1 MAYMGPAFNTFDV
14 NFNFSDLVLDA
25 GDVAENG
32 DLLQYDLANAQWLT
46 VSNLT
51 IPGDLIVNGT
61 TTTVNSTTVTI
72 DDPIFT
78 LGGDVAPTIT
88 DALDRGIEFRWHDG
102 VNAKTGFFG
111 FDNGT
116 GSFTFIPDA
125 TNTNEVFT
133 GTPGSV
139 NFYDANFSGNT
150 AIKIPVGG
158 TADRP
163 TALQGQ
169 LRYNTDL
176 NQFEGYD
183 GSNWAGLGGII
194 DADQDTYIDAEQTAD
209 DDTLRFYTGGVERMT
224 IDGTGTINFNG
235 GLELGLQETVTGDL
249 STTATTQVT
258 LDSWPTTSYRSA
270 KYMLQAIDK
279 ISNEY
284 HVSELMVI
292 HNSSTAFATEYG
304 TIHTGSSPLA
314 SYDVDV
320 DSNNVRLR
328 TTPASANFTN
338 FKFTRNAL
346 TPEPTFALSASS
358 SNINEGD
365 SVTITLTT
373 THVSNNNQ
381 FAYTVTGVDSSD
393 LSAGSLTGVFTIN
406 NNTATTSFTLAND
419 ATTEGSETL
428 TLALDNGQA
437 NVGVV
442 IGDTS
447 LDPTYTLSADNTTI
461 NEGDTVT
468 ITLTT
473 TDVPD
478 ATTVAYTVTGVN
490 TSDLSA
496 GTLTGNF
503 TITSNTGTVQFT
515 LAEDATTEGV
525 ETLTLALDNGG
536 DSINISITD
545 TSADST
551 TQDYVAD
558 DYVVDGFVTSP
569 AAGSTGTIDSA
580 TGSLGM
586 QVGSSNSQWFEF
598 NGDGTAL
605 FVHNVGSGSLAP
617 AGHLLNKYTVST
629 PYDLTTATYSN
640 NEYYGS
646 GNDYE
651 GKFSGD
657 GMRFYY
663 NSGGGWM
670 HNLASAY
677 EPGNNIRGPGAQSD
691 GVGPGGESWC
701 FSHDGMKLYTL
712 AKSNIPNGVVYSE
725 GTTAWDTTTFS
736 LPGGALTGNTFNY
749 GNEMTGASN
758 IEMNSTGTKL
768 YIYTRYSTITGAPVS
783 IVEYD
788 FGTPY
793 DITTL
798 TYNGKYLNV
807 GSDGFQSAERI
818 SFRLENDNLIFVKGP
833 NTNHSGN
840 DAIYQYTIPTQGTGG
855 SSSYYGSRAWATG
868 GRTGDTTGYAGY
880 NNTVHLSIP
889 TQSNSTQ
896 TQDIFSYPSAVGFQ
910 ASGVR
915 GSTCLVVGGS
925 NTGNTSITD
934 IRNFDCATLGAS
946 VSHGSLTP
954 VFTNG
959 EDGFMNNGSLSD
971 ADRCVFQAGFDAQTA
986 SHLNTMGYVSIQ
998 NAGDAADFGNLTQS
1012 RRGTT
1017 SSNDSTRGLFVGG
1030 EPSATSGSNRIDY
1043 ITIQTAGDATDFGDY
1058 NYSVRA
1064 PASTSDA
1071 TITIVSGGRWAGSSA
1086 TMYNTYCGYVTIQ
1099 TPGNASSFGNLQN
1112 ARRAHMMSSDGTYA
1126 VTWGGRKSGTP
1137 SYTLASEYQVFATQG
1152 NATEFSELG
1161 NYALYEGGH
1170 GSGNAS

>member
-25 GDVAENG
+25 GDIAENG

-78 LGGDVAPTIT
+78 LGGDVAPTVT

-125 TNTNEVFT
+125 INTNEVFT

-284 HVSELMVI
+284 HVSELMII
-292 HNSSTAFATEYG
+292 HDSSTAFATEYG
-304 TIHTGSSPLA
+304 TIHTGSAPLA

-320 DSNNVRLR
+320 NSNNVRLR

-346 TPEPTFALSASS
+346 TPEPTFALSASN

-393 LSAGSLTGVFTIN
+393 LSSGSLTGVFTIN

-473 TDVPD
+473 TEVPD

-525 ETLTLALDNGG
+525 ETLTLALDNGS

-569 AAGSTGTIDSA
+569 AATGGTGTIDSA

-586 QVGSSNSQWFEF
+586 TTAGSNDSQWFEF

-605 FVHNVGSGSLAP
+605 FVHNTGSGSLAP
-617 AGHLLNKYTVST
+617 AGFLLNKYTLST

-646 GNDYE
+646 GNDFE

-663 NSGGGWM
+663 NSGSGWM

-677 EPGNNIRGPGAQSD
+677 EPGTNIRGSGAQAD

-712 AKSNIPNGVVYSE
+712 AISNIPNGVVYSE

-736 LPGGALTGNTFNY
+736 LPGGALAGNTFNY
-749 GNEMTGASN
+749 GNEMNGASN

-768 YIYTRYSTITGAPVS
+768 YIYTRYSTISGTTNPT

-798 TYNGKYLNV
+798 TYNGKYLSL
-807 GSDGFQSAERI
+807 GADGFGIVERI

-833 NTNHSGN
+833 NSNHPGN
-840 DAIYQYTIPTQGTGG
+840 DVIYKYTIPAASGGGGG
-855 SSSYYGSRAWATG
+855 STQYGDRALSAGGLVQSGYDDTIQYNDIAT
-868 GRTGDTTGYAGY
+868 AG
-880 NNTVHLSIP
+880 
-889 TQSNSTQ
+889 NS
-896 TQDIFSYPSAVGFQ
+896 V
-910 ASGVR
+910 
-915 GSTCLVVGGS
+915 
-925 NTGNTSITD
+925 
-934 IRNFDCATLGAS
+934 
-946 VSHGSLTP
+946 
-954 VFTNG
+954 
-959 EDGFMNNGSLSD
+959 
-971 ADRCVFQAGFDAQTA
+971 
-986 SHLNTMGYVSIQ
+986 
-998 NAGDAADFGNLTQS
+998 DFGNLTAGTYNGSAVSDGS
-1012 RRGTT
+1012 RAVFCGSIQNKNMEYVAIATLGDGTSFGNLTVERYSTSGCSDGSRGVIMGGFGDQGQGNTDLDVMDYITIATT
-1017 SSNDSTRGLFVGG
+1017 GNAQDFGDLVAVSQGRAASAFADSTRGIITGG
-1030 EPSATSGSNRIDY
+1030 QGPLNEIEY
-1043 ITIQTAGDATDFGDY
+1043 ITIQTPSNSTDFGDLIESREY
-1058 NYSVRA
+1058 HAGVADDTRGLVAGGDPGSSNTDSMEY
-1064 PASTSDA
+1064 
-1071 TITIVSGGRWAGSSA
+1071 ITIQTPSNATSFGNLTLARRWVGGTGNDTRAMFPGGGTGSGGS
-1086 TMYNTYCGYVTIQ
+1086 TQQNVIDYVTIQ
-1099 TPGNASSFGNLQN
+1099 TAANAVDFGDILQ
-1112 ARRAHMMSSDGTYA
+1112 
-1126 VTWGGRKSGTP
+1126 
-1137 SYTLASEYQVFATQG
+1137 ASRGLNCT
-1152 NATEFSELG
+1152 
-1161 NYALYEGGH
+1161 
-1170 GSGNAS
+1170 SGNAS